1 MAMVAKV
8 GRRGQITIP
17 RAIRR
22 RLNVQEGDA
31 VAFVYQDDD
40 IVLKPLNKTLLDLR
54 GSVPVNGPQDFP
66 SIRRQV
72 IEARARERAHDGG

>member
-1 MAMVAKV
+1 MAVVAKV

-22 RLNVQEGDA
+22 RLNVQEGDS
-31 VAFVYQDDD
+31 VAFVYQDDE
-40 IVLKPLNKTLLDLR
+40 IVLKPLNRTLLDMR
-54 GSVPVNGPQDFP
+54 GSVPATGAQDFR

-72 IEARARERAHDGG
+72 IEARIRERVHDGS

>member
-1 MAMVAKV
+1 MTAIAKV

-22 RLNVQEGDA
+22 RLEVKEGDS

-40 IVLKPLNKTLLDLR
+40 IVIKALNRTLLDLR
-54 GSVPVNGPQDFP
+54 GSVPVSGPQDFGA
-66 SIRRQV
+66 IRFDVLETRA
-72 IEARARERAHDGG
+72 ARRVQDNG